1 MHQSARA
8 YQSGSVV
15 GFIIISV
22 VLVGLLAASVYGARH
37 YLAGTNT
44 PSTETTSTPEPQP
57 TPQPQ
62 NETPE
67 PTEPQPAP
75 TPAPQPTPAPAPT
88 PTPVVPSSPSLPGTA
103 TPAVIPQT
111 GPSDD
116 ILAFAMFAVLVAIT
130 GIYLRS
136 YKTLVRL

>member
-15 GFIIISV
+15 GFIIISI
-22 VLVGLLAASVYGARH
+22 VLVGLLAASVYGVRH
-37 YLAGTNT
+37 YLAGTDT
-44 PSTETTSTPEPQP
+44 APVETANTPEPQP
-57 TPQPQ
+57 TPPAQ

-67 PTEPQPAP
+67 PAPTPAPAPQPAP
-75 TPAPQPTPAPAPT
+75 TPPAPAPAPAT
-88 PTPVVPSSPSLPGTA
+88 PSSPSLPGTA
-103 TPAVIPQT
+103 TPATIPQT

-116 ILAFAMFAVLVAIT
+116 ALSIAMFAILVAVIWT
-130 GIYLRS
+130 YLRS